1 MPSTTFGFV
10 VQTHTRKHLL
20 LFCIFYLGFSFKF
33 IGLSDSNVG
42 RINPVKPFKYTTCVW
57 RLVWSDQNQ
66 INLTS
71 TFHLLLKR
79 EPKGRGFTRRHC
91 PSNVFPISVVFAAFN
106 IVEHTQADLSVGC
119 VLFIQKNSFI
129 LPSLTNVFFYFL
141 RRLNVCTPSNIR
153 ISKMCLQIH
162 HSKQKEGKSS
172 AANFGNCVWIK
183 YSACWGAG
191 LSFCQSTALDPSS
204 RFKGHRQ
211 RKRLGIY
218 KELLYKKGHGPEI
231 CMVRRGWFSLRL
243 EEDKCLLCLV
253 MWETERAAD
262 YC

>member
-1 MPSTTFGFV
+1 MTTYLFIFSCSHNMPSTTFGFV

-20 LFCIFYLGFSFKF
+20 LFCIFYLSFSFKF

-42 RINPVKPFKYTTCVW
+42 RINPGKPFKYTSCVW

-71 TFHLLLKR
+71 TLHLLLKR

-129 LPSLTNVFFYFL
+129 LPSLTNVFFLFFKEAQCL
-141 RRLNVCTPSNIR
+141 HAIKHENFKNVSPNSSQQT
-153 ISKMCLQIH
+153 KGG
-162 HSKQKEGKSS
+162 QK
-172 AANFGNCVWIK
+172 
-183 YSACWGAG
+183 
-191 LSFCQSTALDPSS
+191 
-204 RFKGHRQ
+204 
-211 RKRLGIY
+211 
-218 KELLYKKGHGPEI
+218 
-231 CMVRRGWFSLRL
+231 FS
-243 EEDKCLLCLV
+243 C
-253 MWETERAAD
+253 
-262 YC
+262 